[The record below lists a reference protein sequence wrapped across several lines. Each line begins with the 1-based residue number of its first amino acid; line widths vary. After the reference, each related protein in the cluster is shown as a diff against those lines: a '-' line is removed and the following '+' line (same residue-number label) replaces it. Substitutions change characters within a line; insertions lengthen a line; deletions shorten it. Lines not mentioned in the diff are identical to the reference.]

1 MKIGEI
7 DSVFEKRSGEPCFVG
22 TRVPLSRLFATLTS
36 GESYKDFLEDFPG
49 VSEEQVL
56 AVLRESE
63 KRLLD
68 EFETLQ
74 IVKENQEILLCQRS
88 GLAHV
93 LGLMLAALPNEK
105 GEHLTVQTAH
115 RFVKESLENGR
126 LLEVDENTKY

>member
-1 MKIGEI
+1 MKTGEI
-7 DSVFEKRSGEPCFVG
+7 ESVIGKMAGRPVFAG
-22 TRVPLSRLFATLTS
+22 TRVPISTFFAELADGRS
-36 GESYKDFLEDFPG
+36 CKSFLEGYPT
-49 VSEEQVL
+49 VTEEQAL
-56 AVLRESE
+56 AVLKEAE

-68 EFETLQ
+68 EY
-74 IVKENQEILLCQRS
+74 EILEKVRDIEEVLLCQRS